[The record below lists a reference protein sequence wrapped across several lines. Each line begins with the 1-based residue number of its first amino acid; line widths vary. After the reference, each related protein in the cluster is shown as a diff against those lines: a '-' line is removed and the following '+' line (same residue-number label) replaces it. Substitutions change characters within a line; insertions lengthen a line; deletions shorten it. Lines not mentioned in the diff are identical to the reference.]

1 MTKTK
6 PVLVFNSVGETGNIF
21 WIIGALYNL
30 VGKTKGRE
38 IYNEIQQDAKS
49 YDQALEIISK
59 YVELID
65 SPNAK

>member
-30 VGKTKGRE
+30 VEKTKGRE
-38 IYNEIQQDAKS
+38 IYNEIQQNAKS
-49 YDQALEIISK
+49 YDQALEIIGK